1 MFLTCSLLSMLY
13 TLNMKKLGLIS
24 DPHAYPEPV
33 AEALSIFK
41 QQQVDAIWCTGDVAG
56 YGNEIEAT
64 ISLLQKSDCQLIM
77 GNHEIEYMQ
86 KNSNTIDTN
95 INSYLSSLP
104 RVKQQNI
111 EGKTVYMV
119 HASPPDLV
127 KGGVR
132 LLDQQ
137 SDIIES
143 EKQDWIKRLSDFEH
157 DVLIVGHTHQ
167 AFAEVLGSTLVINP
181 GSSKFNNSCVILSL
195 PDLNVQWFAL
205 SGQSIRKT
213 WNWGMETASNRPHK

>member
-1 MFLTCSLLSMLY
+1 MGSSFFLLFY

-41 QQQVDAIWCTGDVAG
+41 KEQVDAIWCTGDIAG
-56 YGNEIEAT
+56 YGEGLEET
-64 ISLLQKSDCQLIM
+64 FRLLQKSDCQSIL
-77 GNHEIEYMQ
+77 GNHEIKYLK
-86 KNSNTIDTN
+86 KNSELIDTDV
-95 INSYLSSLP
+95 NSYLDSLP
-104 RVKQQNI
+104 RVMQQNI

-119 HASPPDLV
+119 HASPPDSLMD
-127 KGGVR
+127 GIR

-137 SDIIES
+137 GNIIES
-143 EKQDWIKRLSDFEH
+143 EKQDWTIRLNDFEH

-167 AFAEVLGSTLVINP
+167 VFAEILGSTLVINP
-181 GSSKFNNSCVILSL
+181 GSSQFNHSCVILSL

-205 SGQSIRKT
+205 SGQSIKKS
-213 WNWGMETASNRPHK
+213 WNWGMEVSSS

>member
-1 MFLTCSLLSMLY
+1 
-13 TLNMKKLGLIS
+13 MKKLGLIS

-56 YGNEIEAT
+56 YGEELEQT

-77 GNHEIEYMQ
+77 GNHEIEYLQ
-86 KNSNTIDTN
+86 KNSEMMDSSL
-95 INSYLSSLP
+95 NSYLSSLP

-119 HASPPDLV
+119 HASPPDLMN
-127 KGGVR
+127 GGIR
-132 LLDQQ
+132 LLDKLGNV
-137 SDIIES
+137 IES
-143 EKQDWIKRLSDFEH
+143 EKQSWTTRLSDFEH
-157 DVLIVGHTHQ
+157 EVLIVGHTHQ
-167 AFAEVLGSTLVINP
+167 VFAEKLGSTLVINP
-181 GSSKFNNSCVILSL
+181 GSSQFNNSCAILSL

-205 SGQSIRKT
+205 SGQSIRKS
-213 WNWGMETASNRPHK
+213 WNWGMELSSY